1 MSQQKAIA
9 VLTSGGDAPGM
20 NAAFRAVVRTGINM
34 GMKVYGVYRGFNGLL
49 NQDVAEMNLR
59 SVSEISATAAQS
71 SIPREARSSK
81 PSRLSRERLNSAAAS
96 VFAAL

>member
-49 NQDVAEMNLR
+49 NRFLNGFVALDTDTDVIHDLKARILTHR
-59 SVSEISATAAQS
+59 LDLAYQLAD
-71 SIPREARSSK
+71 EAFFDQLIIQMK
-81 PSRLSRERLNSAAAS
+81 I
-96 VFAAL
+96 